1 MMGEW
6 VTVYETGVQVRIEI
20 VKGILE
26 NAGLEVIVL
35 NKKDSNYLF
44 GNYELMV
51 RKEQALMAVNIIQN
65 EIKFE
70 QI

>member
-1 MMGEW
+1 MDDW
-6 VTVYETGVQVRIEI
+6 ITVYETGVQVRVEI

-26 NAGLEVIVL
+26 NAGFEVVVL

-44 GNYELMV
+44 GNYELKV
-51 RKEQALMAVNIIQN
+51 RKDQALRAINIIKN

-70 QI
+70 PI

>member
-1 MMGEW
+1 MDDW
-6 VTVYETGVQVRIEI
+6 VTVYETGILVRIEI

-26 NAGLEVIVL
+26 NEGFEVVIL

-51 RKEQALMAVNIIQN
+51 KKEQALRAINIINN